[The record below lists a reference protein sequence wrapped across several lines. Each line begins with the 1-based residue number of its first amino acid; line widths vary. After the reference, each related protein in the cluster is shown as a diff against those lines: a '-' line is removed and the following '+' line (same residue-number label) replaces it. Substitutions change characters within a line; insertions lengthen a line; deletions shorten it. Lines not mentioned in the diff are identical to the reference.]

1 MANAQ
6 HSRSSGHGNTQDE
19 VNLEIDD
26 SQSMRQLE
34 EGHQPPILVLSRD
47 TNLVETVKKAAPR
60 GVPVAF
66 APDLDHVAEKLSNLK
81 PGVLVADTASTA
93 DVASMVAQL
102 TQHFPELV
110 VVVAGKREDSSSLMQ
125 LTAAGRIFRFLLTP
139 LSHGQTRL
147 ALEAAVKQHLDLSA
161 QGERLGT
168 ANLSGDGGNK
178 NYVMTYGALT
188 AGLLVIIGGIW
199 FGVSKF
205 TSEPEVPPV
214 VANPTPGA
222 QQPGGVPERPDP
234 VKAELALARDAFNQG
249 KFIEPQGESALD
261 LYRSALALDPSS
273 AEAKNGVRSVA
284 EKILERA
291 EAALLAERLEEA
303 IRTIETARDIDSTN
317 PRLAFLDT
325 QVGRERERL
334 KLSQAQETGN
344 RVRTLVNTAS
354 DRMENGRLLL
364 PANGSAKDALLEARR
379 LDPTDPTVLAT
390 IREFSTQLTEEARK
404 SLAAGKIEEAQNY
417 VAGARQM
424 GSAGS
429 ALAAVERELAE
440 ATRAN
445 TARSGAGPAV
455 AGGAQPSN
463 AARRPATTA
472 PAPAAAGAGPNIDA
486 MVSDVR
492 QRINEGKLI
501 DPPGDSARDA
511 LAALRAAAP
520 NRPEADELARTLSG
534 RLVDVSKQAMNAK
547 AFERSAQ
554 LLAAAKDVGQ
564 RFNGAAISQAEA
576 DLTAA
581 RDATAAQT
589 NIVSAASLKRVR
601 MVSPTYPDAARKRGI
616 EGWVELAFTVQTNGT
631 VDQVEVRNASPA
643 EVFDDAAMRAVR
655 QWRFEPIVRNGE
667 KVEQR
672 AMVRLKFSQQSAQQ

>member
-110 VVVAGKREDSSSLMQ
+110 VVAGKREDSSSLMQ

-161 QGERLGT
+161 AGERLGT
-168 ANLSGDGGNK
+168 AHAGGEGGSK

-214 VANPTPGA
+214 VNTPAVPGG

-234 VKAELALARDAFNQG
+234 VKAELALAQDAFNQG
-249 KFIEPQGESALD
+249 KYIEPQGESALD
-261 LYRSALALDPSS
+261 LYRSALALDPNSV
-273 AEAKNGVRSVA
+273 AAKEGIRSVA

-334 KLSQAQETGN
+334 KLSQAQEVGN
-344 RVRTLVNTAS
+344 RVRTLINQAN
-354 DRMENGRLLL
+354 DRMENGRLLS
-364 PANGSAKDALLEARR
+364 PNNGSARDALLEARR
-379 LDPTDPTVLAT
+379 LDPTDPTVLGT
-390 IREFSTQLTEEARK
+390 IREFSTLLTEEARK
-404 SLAAGKIEEAQNY
+404 SLAAGKIDEAQTY

-445 TARSGAGPAV
+445 AARAGSGPSAAN
-455 AGGAQPSN
+455 GAQP
-463 AARRPATTA
+463 ARRPAAGPSA
-472 PAPAAAGAGPNIDA
+472 PAAGAGPNIDG
-486 MVSDVR
+486 MVADVR
-492 QRINEGKLI
+492 QRITEGKLI

-520 NRPEADELARTLSG
+520 NRPEADDLSRTLST
-534 RLVDVSKQAMNAK
+534 RLVEVSRQAMNAK

-631 VDQVEVRNASPA
+631 VDNVEIRNASPA

-655 QWRFEPIVRNGE
+655 QWRFEPVVRNGE

>member
-6 HSRSSGHGNTQDE
+6 QNRSGHGNTQDE

-110 VVVAGKREDSSSLMQ
+110 VVVAGKREDSTSLMQ

-161 QGERLGT
+161 AGERLSTGS
-168 ANLSGDGGNK
+168 AGGEGGSK
-178 NYVMTYGALT
+178 NYVMTYGALA

-205 TSEPEVPPV
+205 TGEPERPPV
-214 VANPTPGA
+214 VNQPAPQGAPGS
-222 QQPGGVPERPDP
+222 VPERPDP

-261 LYRSALALDPSS
+261 LYRSALALDPNS
-273 AEAKNGVRSVA
+273 AEAKNGIRSVA

-291 EAALLAERLEEA
+291 ETALLAERLEEA
-303 IRTIETARDIDSTN
+303 IRTIETARDIDSTH
-317 PRLAFLDT
+317 PRLSFLDT
-325 QVGRERERL
+325 QVARERERL
-334 KLSQAQETGN
+334 KLSQAQEVGN
-344 RVRTLVNTAS
+344 RVRTLVSQAN
-354 DRMENGRLLL
+354 DRMGNGRLLS
-364 PANGSAKDALLEARR
+364 PANGSARDALLEARR
-379 LDPTDPTVLAT
+379 LDPTDPTVLNT
-390 IREFSTQLTEEARK
+390 IREFSAQLTEEARK
-404 SLAAGKIEEAQNY
+404 SLAAGKIDEAQTY

-440 ATRAN
+440 AARVASNAPRA
-445 TARSGAGPAV
+445 GAGPAV
-455 AGGAQPSN
+455 PAGGSAQP
-463 AARRPATTA
+463 ARRPSTTA
-472 PAPAAAGAGPNIDA
+472 PAPAAGAGPNIDA

-492 QRINEGKLI
+492 QRLSEGKLI

-511 LAALRAAAP
+511 LTTLRTAAP
-520 NRPEADELARTLSG
+520 NRPEVEELSRTLSQRLLDSG
-534 RLVDVSKQAMNAK
+534 RQAMNAK

-554 LLAAAKDVGQ
+554 LIAAAKDVGQ
-564 RFNGAAISQAEA
+564 RYNGAAISQAEN

-581 RDATAAQT
+581 RDATAQQT

-601 MVSPTYPDAARKRGI
+601 MVSPVYPDAARKRGI
-616 EGWVELAFTVQTNGT
+616 EGWVELAFTVQTNGS
-631 VDQVEVRNASPA
+631 VDAVEVRNASPA
-643 EVFDDAAMRAVR
+643 DVFDDAATRAVR
-655 QWRFEPIVRNGE
+655 QWRFEPVVRNGE
-667 KVEQR
+667 RVEQR

>member
-6 HSRSSGHGNTQDE
+6 HSRSSGHGITQDE

-161 QGERLGT
+161 AGERMSAGT
-168 ANLSGDGGNK
+168 AGGEGGSK

-188 AGLLVIIGGIW
+188 AGLLLLIGGIW

-214 VANPTPGA
+214 VNQPPTPGA

-234 VKAELALARDAFNQG
+234 VKAELALAKEAFNQN

-261 LYRSALALDPSS
+261 LYRSALALDPNSQ
-273 AEAKNGVRSVA
+273 EAKNGIRAVA

-303 IRTIETARDIDSTN
+303 IRTIETARDIDSTH
-317 PRLAFLDT
+317 PRLSFLDT
-325 QVGRERERL
+325 QVARERERL
-334 KLSQAQETGN
+334 KLSEARDVGN
-344 RVRTLVNTAS
+344 RVRTLLNQAT
-354 DRMENGRLLL
+354 DRMANGRLIT
-364 PANGSAKDALLEARR
+364 PNNGSAKDALQEARR
-379 LDPTDPTVLAT
+379 LDPTDPTLAST
-390 IREFSTQLTEEARK
+390 LREFSGQLTDEARK
-404 SLAAGKIEEAQNY
+404 ALTAGKIEEAQAY
-417 VAGARQM
+417 VAAARQM
-424 GSAGS
+424 GFAGS
-429 ALAAVERELAE
+429 ALAAVERDIAE
-440 ATRAN
+440 ATRPA
-445 TARSGAGPAV
+445 ARTGAGPSAS
-455 AGGAQPSN
+455 GSAQ
-463 AARRPATTA
+463 AARRPANSA
-472 PAPAAAGAGPNIDA
+472 APAAGSGPNIDG
-486 MVSDVR
+486 MVADVR
-492 QRINEGKLI
+492 QRMTEGKLI
-501 DPPGDSARDA
+501 DPAGDSARDL
-511 LAALRAAAP
+511 LANLRTTAP
-520 NRPEADELARTLSG
+520 NRPEVDELARTLST
-534 RLVDVSKQAMNAK
+534 RLLDVSRQAMNAK

-581 RDATAAQT
+581 REATAAQT

-631 VDQVEVRNASPA
+631 VDEVEIRNASPA

-655 QWRFEPIVRNGE
+655 QWRFEPVVRNGE

-672 AMVRLKFSQQSAQQ
+672 AMVRLKFSQQSAQ

>member
-161 QGERLGT
+161 AGERLSTGV
-168 ANLSGDGGNK
+168 AGGEGGSK

-188 AGLLVIIGGIW
+188 AGLLVLIGGIW

-205 TSEPEVPPV
+205 TGEPEVPPV
-214 VANPTPGA
+214 VNQPAPGA

-234 VKAELALARDAFNQG
+234 VKAELALAQEAFNQA
-249 KFIEPQGESALD
+249 KYIEPQGESALD
-261 LYRSALALDPSS
+261 LYRSALALDPNSQQ
-273 AEAKNGVRSVA
+273 AKEGIRSVA

-291 EAALLAERLEEA
+291 ESALLAERLEEA
-303 IRTIETARDIDSTN
+303 IRTIETARDIDSTH
-317 PRLAFLDT
+317 PRLSFLDT
-325 QVGRERERL
+325 QVARERERL

-344 RVRTLVNTAS
+344 RVRTLLNQAN
-354 DRMENGRLLL
+354 DRMGNGRLLT
-364 PANGSAKDALLEARR
+364 PTNGSAKDALLEARR

-404 SLAAGKIEEAQNY
+404 SLAAGKIEEAQTY

-429 ALAAVERELAE
+429 ALSALERELAE

-445 TARSGAGPAV
+445 AARAGSGPAV
-455 AGGAQPSN
+455 AGGAQ
-463 AARRPATTA
+463 AARRPATTTTA
-472 PAPAAAGAGPNIDA
+472 PAAGAGPNIDG

-520 NRPEADELARTLSG
+520 NRPEADDLARTLST
-534 RLVDVSKQAMNAK
+534 RLVEVSRQAMNAK

-576 DLTAA
+576 DLASA

-631 VDQVEVRNASPA
+631 VDNVEVRNASPA
-643 EVFDDAAMRAVR
+643 DVFDDAAMRAVR
-655 QWRFEPIVRNGE
+655 QWRFEPVVRNGE

>member
-161 QGERLGT
+161 AGERLGT
-168 ANLSGDGGNK
+168 AHAGGEGGSK

-205 TSEPEVPPV
+205 TSDPEVPPV
-214 VANPTPGA
+214 VNTPAASGA

-234 VKAELALARDAFNQG
+234 VKAELALAQDAFNQG
-249 KFIEPQGESALD
+249 KYIEPQGESALD
-261 LYRSALALDPSS
+261 LYRSALALDPNS
-273 AEAKNGVRSVA
+273 AAAKDGIRSVA

-334 KLSQAQETGN
+334 KLSQAQEVGN
-344 RVRTLVNTAS
+344 RVRTLINQAN

-379 LDPTDPTVLAT
+379 LDPTDPTVLNT

-404 SLAAGKIEEAQNY
+404 SLAAGKLDDAQNY
-417 VAGARQM
+417 VQGARTM

-429 ALAAVERELAE
+429 ALAAVERELAD

-445 TARSGAGPAV
+445 AARAGAGPSATT
-455 AGGAQPSN
+455 GSNAQP
-463 AARRPATTA
+463 ARRPAAGPTA
-472 PAPAAAGAGPNIDA
+472 PAAGAGPNIDA

-492 QRINEGKLI
+492 QRISEGKLI

-520 NRPEADELARTLSG
+520 NRAEADDLSRALST
-534 RLVDVSKQAMNAK
+534 RLVEVSRQAMNAK

-631 VDQVEVRNASPA
+631 VDNVEIRNASPA

-655 QWRFEPIVRNGE
+655 QWRFEPVVRNGE

>member
-6 HSRSSGHGNTQDE
+6 HGRSSGHGNTQDE

-26 SQSMRQLE
+26 SQSLRTLE

-47 TNLVETVKKAAPR
+47 ASLVETVKKAAPR

-110 VVVAGKREDSSSLMQ
+110 VVVAGKREDSSALMQ

-161 QGERLGT
+161 AGDRISAGNSSGE
-168 ANLSGDGGNK
+168 GGSK
-178 NYVMTYGALT
+178 NYVMTYGALA
-188 AGLLVIIGGIW
+188 AGLLIVIGGIW
-199 FGVSKF
+199 FGVSRF
-205 TSEPEVPPV
+205 TGDTEVPPV
-214 VANPTPGA
+214 VNQPVTPGA

-234 VKAELALARDAFNQG
+234 IKAELALARDAFNQG

-261 LYRSALALDPSS
+261 LYRSALALEPNSQ
-273 AEAKNGVRSVA
+273 EAKDGIRSVVD
-284 EKILERA
+284 KILERA
-291 EAALLAERLEEA
+291 ETALTAERLEEA
-303 IRTIETARDIDSTN
+303 IRTIETARDIDSSH

-325 QVGRERERL
+325 QVARERERL
-334 KLSQAQETGN
+334 KLSQAQEVGN
-344 RVRTLVNTAS
+344 RVRSLVNSAN
-354 DRMENGRLLL
+354 DRMNNGRLLT
-364 PANGSAKDALLEARR
+364 PTNGSAKDALLEARR
-379 LDPTDPTVLAT
+379 LDPTDPIVLAT

-404 SLAAGKIEEAQNY
+404 SLAGGNIDAATAY
-417 VAGARQM
+417 VQGARQM

-429 ALAAVERELAE
+429 ALAAVERSLAE
-440 ATRAN
+440 ATRAS
-445 TARSGAGPAV
+445 ASGAGPSTAANTTQS
-455 AGGAQPSN
+455 AG
-463 AARRPATTA
+463 ARRPANT
-472 PAPAAAGAGPNIDA
+472 PAASQAGAGPNVDA
-486 MVSDVR
+486 MVADVR
-492 QRINEGKLI
+492 QRLTEGKLM
-501 DPPGDSARDA
+501 DPPGDSARDM
-511 LAALRAAAP
+511 LNTLRTAAP
-520 NRPEADELARTLSG
+520 NRPEVEELSRTLST
-534 RLVDVSKQAMNAK
+534 RLLDSGKQAMNAK

-554 LLAAAKDVGQ
+554 LIAAAKDVGQ
-564 RFNGAAISQAEA
+564 RYNGAAISQAEN

-581 RDATAAQT
+581 REATSQQN

-616 EGWVELAFTVQTNGT
+616 EGWVELAFTVQTNGS

-643 EVFDDAAMRAVR
+643 DVFDDAAVRAVR
-655 QWRFEPIVRNGE
+655 QWRFEPVLRAGE
-667 KVEQR
+667 KIEQR
-672 AMVRLKFSQQSAQQ
+672 AMVRLKFSQQAAQ

>member
-161 QGERLGT
+161 AGERLGT
-168 ANLSGDGGNK
+168 ANAGGEGGSK

-188 AGLLVIIGGIW
+188 AGLLVLIGGIW

-205 TSEPEVPPV
+205 TSDPEVPPV
-214 VANPTPGA
+214 VNQQPVPGA

-234 VKAELALARDAFNQG
+234 VKAEIALAQDAFNQG

-261 LYRSALALDPSS
+261 LYRSALALDPNS
-273 AEAKNGVRSVA
+273 AAAKEGIRSVA

-303 IRTIETARDIDSTN
+303 IRTIETARDIDSSH

-325 QVGRERERL
+325 QVARERERL
-334 KLSQAQETGN
+334 KLSQAQEVGN
-344 RVRTLVNTAS
+344 RVRTLLNQAN
-354 DRMENGRLLL
+354 DRMANGRLLA
-364 PANGSAKDALLEARR
+364 PTNGSAKDALLEARR
-379 LDPTDPTVLAT
+379 LDPTDPTVLST
-390 IREFSTQLTEEARK
+390 IREFSTQLTEEARR
-404 SLAAGKIEEAQNY
+404 SLAAGRTEEAQNL

-429 ALAAVERELAE
+429 ALAAVERELAD
-440 ATRAN
+440 AARAN
-445 TARSGAGPAV
+445 SARPGAGPAV
-455 AGGAQPSN
+455 AGGAQP
-463 AARRPATTA
+463 ARRPATST
-472 PAPAAAGAGPNIDA
+472 PTPAAGAGPNIDT
-486 MVSDVR
+486 MVADVR
-492 QRINEGKLI
+492 QRITEGKLI

-520 NRPEADELARTLSG
+520 NRVEADDLSRALST
-534 RLVDVSKQAMNAK
+534 RLVEVSRQAMNAK

-576 DLTAA
+576 ELTAA
-581 RDATAAQT
+581 REATAAQT

-631 VDQVEVRNASPA
+631 VDNVEVRNASPA
-643 EVFDDAAMRAVR
+643 EVFDDAATRAVR
-655 QWRFEPIVRNGE
+655 QWRFEPVVRNGE

>member
-26 SQSMRQLE
+26 SQSLRTLE

-47 TNLVETVKKAAPR
+47 ANLVETVKKAAPR

-161 QGERLGT
+161 AGERISAG
-168 ANLSGDGGNK
+168 NVGGEGGSK
-178 NYVMTYGALT
+178 NYVMTYGALA
-188 AGLLVIIGGIW
+188 AGLLVVIGGIW
-199 FGVSKF
+199 FGVSRF
-205 TSEPEVPPV
+205 TGESEAPPV
-214 VANPTPGA
+214 VNQPATPGA
-222 QQPGGVPERPDP
+222 QQPGALPDRPDP
-234 VKAELALARDAFNQG
+234 IKAELALAKDAFDQN

-273 AEAKNGVRSVA
+273 QAAKDGIRSVVD
-284 EKILERA
+284 KILERA

-303 IRTIETARDIDSTN
+303 IRTIETARDIDSSH

-334 KLSQAQETGN
+334 KLSQAQDVSN
-344 RVRTLVNTAS
+344 RVRSLVNSAN
-354 DRMENGRLLL
+354 DRMANGRLLT

-379 LDPTDPTVLAT
+379 LDPTDPTVLST

-404 SLAAGKIEEAQNY
+404 SLAGGNVEAATAY
-417 VAGARQM
+417 VQGARQM

-429 ALAAVERELAE
+429 ALAAVERSLAE
-440 ATRAN
+440 ATR
-445 TARSGAGPAV
+445 TTGPGAGPSAAPGTSQS
-455 AGGAQPSN
+455 AG
-463 AARRPATTA
+463 ARRPATNA
-472 PAPAAAGAGPNIDA
+472 PSGSQAGAGPNVDN
-486 MVSDVR
+486 MVADVR
-492 QRINEGKLI
+492 QRLTEGKLM
-501 DPPGDSARDA
+501 DPPGDSARD
-511 LAALRAAAP
+511 LLTNLRTAAP
-520 NRPEADELARTLSG
+520 NRPEVEELSRTLST
-534 RLVDVSKQAMNAK
+534 RLLDSGKQAMNAK

-554 LLAAAKDVGQ
+554 LIAAAKDVGQ
-564 RFNGAAISQAEA
+564 RYNGAAISQAEN
-576 DLTAA
+576 DLAAA
-581 RDATAAQT
+581 REATSQQN

-601 MVSPTYPDAARKRGI
+601 MVSPVYPDSARKRGI
-616 EGWVELAFTVQTNGT
+616 EGWVELAFTVQTNGS

-643 EVFDDAAMRAVR
+643 DVFDDSAVRAVR
-655 QWRFEPIVRNGE
+655 QWRFEPVERNGE
-667 KVEQR
+667 RIEQR
-672 AMVRLKFSQQSAQQ
+672 AMVRLKFSQQAAAN

>member
-6 HSRSSGHGNTQDE
+6 HSRSSGHGITQDE

-147 ALEAAVKQHLDLSA
+147 ALEAAVKQHIDLSA
-161 QGERLGT
+161 AGVRLGT
-168 ANLSGDGGNK
+168 ANAGGEGGNK

-188 AGLLVIIGGIW
+188 AGLLVVIGGIW
-199 FGVSKF
+199 FGVSQF
-205 TSEPEVPPV
+205 TSDPPVPPV
-214 VANPTPGA
+214 VNQPTAPGA

-234 VKAELALARDAFNQG
+234 VKAELALAKDAFSQN

-261 LYRSALALDPSS
+261 LYRSALALDPTSQ
-273 AEAKNGVRSVA
+273 EAKSGIRSVA

-291 EAALLAERLEEA
+291 EASLLAERLEEA
-303 IRTIETARDIDSTN
+303 IRQIETARDIDSTH
-317 PRLAFLDT
+317 PRLSFLDT
-325 QVGRERERL
+325 QVARERERL
-334 KLSQAQETGN
+334 KLSLANEVGQ
-344 RVRTLVNTAS
+344 RVRTLINTAN
-354 DRMENGRLLL
+354 DRIESGRLIA
-364 PANGSAKDALLEARR
+364 PANGSAKDALSEARR
-379 LDPTDPTVLAT
+379 LDPTDPTVATT
-390 IREFSTQLTEEARK
+390 IREFTSVLTEEARK
-404 SLAAGKIEEAQNY
+404 SLAAGKIEETQAY
-417 VAGARQM
+417 IAAARQM

-429 ALAAVERELAE
+429 ALGAVERALADAIRAGSAGSGPAAPTTSQN
-440 ATRAN
+440 ATRRPN
-445 TARSGAGPAV
+445 STT
-455 AGGAQPSN
+455 PS
-463 AARRPATTA
+463 
-472 PAPAAAGAGPNIDA
+472 APAAGSGPNIDA

-492 QRINEGKLI
+492 QRMSEGKLI

-511 LAALRAAAP
+511 LSTLRTAAP
-520 NRPEADELARTLSG
+520 NRPEVDELSRTLSQRLLDSG
-534 RLVDVSKQAMNAK
+534 RQAMNAK

-554 LLAAAKDVGQ
+554 LLTAAKDIGA
-564 RFNGAAISQAEA
+564 RFNGAAISQAESE
-576 DLTAA
+576 LTSA
-581 RDATAAQT
+581 REATAAQT

-601 MVSPTYPDAARKRGI
+601 MVSPVYPDTARKRGI

-643 EVFDDAAMRAVR
+643 EVFDDAATRAVR
-655 QWRFEPIVRNGE
+655 QWRFEPVVRNGE